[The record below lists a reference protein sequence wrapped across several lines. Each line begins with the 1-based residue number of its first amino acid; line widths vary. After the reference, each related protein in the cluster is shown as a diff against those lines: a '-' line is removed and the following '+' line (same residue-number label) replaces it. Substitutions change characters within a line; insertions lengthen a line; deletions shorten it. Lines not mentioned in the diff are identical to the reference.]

1 MTTLLNA
8 GTYGIPNEDYHAA
21 PFLGS
26 SKLRDFM
33 ESPRLYQWKHLEGH
47 NDGPTA
53 AMQLGTLVHML
64 ALENARFDAEYAIA
78 PDGFDGRTTAGKA
91 FVAECALQGREPI
104 KRNDYDAARDMA
116 FAAAERMGI
125 RWPDSELFTRVELVY
140 RAVLRGIPCQCRV
153 DYVSPYDILYD
164 IKTTKDNPAKWERG
178 MVSAHWLQ
186 DIFYR
191 SVIQAAT
198 GILPAPIRYVA
209 VCKAAP
215 HETCVR
221 WVPEELTEFHQGK
234 LFAVLDRFN
243 ECWAAKDWPEYD
255 TGPAPAPI
263 PAWIAKEAGL
273 DDVASMFS
281 DDYTNN
287 EIESV

>member
-33 ESPRLYQWKHLEGH
+33 ESPRLYQYKHLEGH
-47 NDGPTA
+47 NEGPTA

-64 ALENARFDAEYAIA
+64 ALENARFDAEYAIK

-91 FVAECALQGREPI
+91 FVAECEVRGREPI
-104 KRNDYDAARDMA
+104 KRDDYDAARDMA
-116 FAAAERMGI
+116 HAAAERMGI
-125 RWPDSELFTRVELVY
+125 RCPDSELFTRVELVY

-153 DYVSPYDILYD
+153 DYVSTYDVLYD
-164 IKTTKDNPAKWERG
+164 IKTTKDTPAKWERG

-191 SVIQAAT
+191 SVIQAST

-209 VCKAAP
+209 VCKNAP
-215 HETCVR
+215 YESCVR

-234 LFAVLDRFN
+234 LDAILDRFAA
-243 ECWAAKDWPEYD
+243 CQTAKDWPEYD
-255 TGPAPAPI
+255 SGPAPAPI

-281 DDYTNN
+281 EDYNN